1 MRKQHSYYVYITTNP
16 KKSVLYV
23 GVTNNLARRLVE
35 HYANRG
41 NKTTFAG
48 RYFAYNLIYCEHFQ
62 YINQA
67 IAREKE
73 LKKWNRRPKEKLIA
87 TKNPKWIFFNDKFC
101 GEWPPHKA
109 WGNYLTQYKQRKGLN
124 STPSDKESTVCLY
137 EDDFDNGKVVN
148 NEKNSQEESINST
161 NLVSK
166 IERIELQILGTHK
179 YMTKKEIL
187 DTLLASKIIAIIR
200 LDSSEPVY
208 KVADALYKGG
218 VIAIE
223 VTMGTP
229 NALKEIAKL
238 ARHDGILPGVG
249 SVVDAAMA
257 KAAIEAGAEFIVTP
271 TTKLEVIKM
280 AHYYGK
286 PVLSGALTPTEI
298 LQAYE
303 WGADVIKLFPAGIFG
318 LPYFKAVKAPMPY
331 IPIMPTGGVTIEN
344 ATAWLESGA
353 VCLGV
358 GSTLVNKKLIA
369 QEDFPTLT
377 EIAKKMRNVVD
388 NNI

>member
-16 KKSVLYV
+16 KKSVLYI

-73 LKKWNRRPKEKLIA
+73 LKNWKRTKKQKLIA
-87 TKNPKWIFFNDKFC
+87 TKNPKWIFSNDTFC
-101 GEWPPHKA
+101 GEWPPNKV
-109 WGNYLTQYKQRKGLN
+109 WGNYLAQFKHRKQLN
-124 STPSDKESTVCLY
+124 GKALNEKSTLSFY
-137 EDDFDNGKVVN
+137 EDDFDSFKVVN
-148 NEKNSQEESINST
+148 TGKNNPEQPAFT
-161 NLVSK
+161 C
-166 IERIELQILGTHK
+166 K

-218 VIAIE
+218 VTAIE

-229 NALKEIAKL
+229 NVLEEIAKL
-238 ARHDGILPGVG
+238 AKHDGILPGVG
-249 SVVDAAMA
+249 SVIDAAMA

-271 TTKLEVIKM
+271 TTKLAIIKM

-344 ATAWLESGA
+344 ATEWLESGA

-369 QEDFPTLT
+369 QEDFTALT
-377 EIAKKMRNVVD
+377 KIAKKMRNVVD
-388 NNI
+388 GNI